1 MNQVAADSSQ
11 SLEVSAQRMEEETNS
26 QSTNLPK
33 NSTKP
38 MDNSPMELLGMPSL
52 QKKKKKK
59 RYIQIQKNKG

>member
-52 QKKKKKK
+52 QKKKKEKK
-59 RYIQIQKNKG
+59 IHTDTKK